1 MDADVLDYYLH
12 EAPSPQNT
20 LDLFAGE
27 WTSLFPEEYGDLK
40 AGTVPLFGD
49 DRLAWGMQQLGG
61 VDGKTVLELG
71 SLEGGHTSMFEV
83 WGAASIVAI
92 EAHSRA
98 YLRSLIVKEILGL
111 RRAQFL
117 YGDCVKYLAG
127 NPGTFDIC
135 CASGILYHMTDPVAL
150 LAAISRVCNGIYLW
164 THYYDRDII
173 ANNPRLASRFNSN
186 QDLEYDGFK
195 YTLYRQDY
203 GSELR
208 SEKFVGG
215 KQSHSQWMSR
225 QAILDCLEHF
235 GFGEM
240 QINYDILDHP
250 HGPSFSVTAVKTKNR
265 VTPNSSSIS
274 HEQNNG
280 QLDLTAQKITKRS
293 PIEEL
298 TAQLQQSQDRIVAME
313 SSKFWKLRTQWFK
326 LKSLLGLPTD

>member
-27 WTSLFPEEYGDLK
+27 WTSRVPEEYGALK
-40 AGTVPLFGD
+40 SGTVPLFGD
-49 DRLAWGMQQLGG
+49 DRLAWGIQQLGG
-61 VDGKTVLELG
+61 VEGKTVLELG

-117 YGDCVKYLAG
+117 YGDCMKYLAE
-127 NPGTFDIC
+127 NPGTFDLC

-150 LAAISRVCNGIYLW
+150 LAAVSRVCNGIYLW

-173 ANNPRLASRFNSN
+173 ANNPCLATRFDRS
-186 QDLEYDGFK
+186 QERESEGFK
-195 YTLYRQDY
+195 HTLYRQDY
-203 GSELR
+203 GSELQ

-225 QAILDCLEHF
+225 QAILDCLEHL
-235 GFGEM
+235 GFGEI
-240 QINYDILDHP
+240 QINYEILDHP
-250 HGPSFSVTAVKTKNR
+250 HGPSFSVTATKVRDRIVPEEASVLPGERNGGCDIAAEVKLR
-265 VTPNSSSIS
+265 S
-274 HEQNNG
+274 HIA
-280 QLDLTAQKITKRS
+280 QLTT
-293 PIEEL
+293 
-298 TAQLQQSQDRIVAME
+298 QLQQSQDRIVAME
-313 SSKFWKLRTQWFK
+313 SSKFWKLRSQWFK
-326 LKSLLGLPTD
+326 LKSRLGLLTD